1 MAVIRVTKQFKF
13 EMSHVLWN
21 YDGPCRNIHGHSYVL
36 YVTVKGEP
44 MLHAGNPKYGMVVDF
59 GDLKKIVSDTVVK
72 VADHSIYIG
81 NNAPTETLATMKSMF
96 ERCEVVNFQPTCENL
111 VAHFAE
117 KIKLA
122 LPKSIHLFRLRLDE
136 TATSYAEWFAEDN
149 PEK

>member
-21 YDGPCRNIHGHSYVL
+21 YDGPCRNIHGHSYIL

-44 MLHAGNPKYGMVVDF
+44 VSDVSNPKYGMVVDF

-72 VADHSIYIG
+72 IADHSIYLG
-81 NNAPTETLATMKSMF
+81 NNAPAETISTMKKMF
-96 ERCEVVNFQPTCENL
+96 DRCEIVNFQPTCENL
-111 VAHFAE
+111 VSHFAE
-117 KIKLA
+117 TIKAA
-122 LPKSIHLFRLRLDE
+122 LPAHIYLYSLRLDE

-149 PEK
+149 E